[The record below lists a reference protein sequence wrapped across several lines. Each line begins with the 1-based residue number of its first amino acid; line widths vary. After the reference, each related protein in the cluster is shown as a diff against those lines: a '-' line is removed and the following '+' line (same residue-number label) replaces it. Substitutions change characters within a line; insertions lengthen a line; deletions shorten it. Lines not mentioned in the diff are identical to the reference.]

1 MVLYSAGCA
10 ASDHIFL
17 IKGHQLVNVMR
28 IYSFISTGNYNSSS
42 EGGS

>member
-1 MVLYSAGCA
+1 MVLYSAGRA

-28 IYSFISTGNYNSSS
+28 IYSFISTGNYNSGS
-42 EGGS
+42 EGDS